1 MPFFDT
7 EIVQER
13 LADHADRRGGS
24 MQMNQPA
31 GRQM

>member
-7 EIVQER
+7 GNMQER
-13 LADHADRRGGS
+13 LADRADRRGGS